1 MRYSKPQQ
9 NPFEGFETHTAI
21 LLSKPSTDV
30 AGGYTYDGSYSA
42 QTLTGTAEQFEHG
55 EEHHDAVLDNDML
68 SKVDNSLSAR
78 ELNREL
84 ALLYARG
91 RAELLERK
99 LAENENAKNE
109 LLEEHRSPEYEE
121 IFRKFMK
128 GLPEG
133 ATEKDAKEKL
143 VKNAEDISLVMVGKE
158 VLDSTRPPFQFYT
171 DMQIELKVAATR
183 LGREDIGRMR
193 LDDLREATSMFLSL
207 VEKAALKY
215 RVQPIYDREK
225 LPELIGQLKKA
236 ADSCADCGYA

>member
-1 MRYSKPQQ
+1 M
-9 NPFEGFETHTAI
+9 
-21 LLSKPSTDV
+21 
-30 AGGYTYDGSYSA
+30 AGGSIYDGSYSA
-42 QTLTGTAEQFEHG
+42 QTLAGTAEQFEHG
-55 EEHHDAVLDNDML
+55 EEHHDAVLDKDIL
-68 SKVDNSLSAR
+68 SKVDKSLSAR
-78 ELNREL
+78 ELPREL

-91 RAELLERK
+91 RAELLDKE
-99 LAENENAKNE
+99 LAENENAKNN
-109 LLEEHRSPEYEE
+109 LLEEKRSPEYEE

-133 ATEKDAKEKL
+133 TTEKDAKEKL

-158 VLDSTRPPFQFYT
+158 VLNSTKPPFQFYT
-171 DMQIELKVAATR
+171 DMQIELKVAGNR
-183 LGREDIGRMR
+183 LGHDDVGRIR
-193 LDDLREATSMFLSL
+193 LDDLREATGLFLSL